1 MRSGLVAAASAA
13 LVTSVAAQASTTISQ
28 SMPPTATAGFNSAPI
43 PRQQRFQWCLGQRN
57 ACPQICGGSATTNNC
72 EENDLTYSC
81 VCSNGTVPDVSAYRD
96 TLPFYICTE
105 TFNQCIAAH
114 PDDAEGQD
122 TCQENQRCGTLNA
135 TAVESSSSDSSASS
149 ATSATSASTVATST
163 SAASGSASAASTAS
177 AAPTN
182 AAVTVSQQISTTAL
196 AALFM
201 TAFKLFL

>member
-1 MRSGLVAAASAA
+1 MRSGLVAAACAA

-57 ACPQICGGSATTNNC
+57 ACPQICGGEATTNNC
-72 EENDLTYSC
+72 EENTLTYSC

-96 TLPFYICTE
+96 TLPYYICTE
-105 TFNQCIAAH
+105 TFNQCIATH
-114 PDDAEGQD
+114 PDDAEGQV
-122 TCQENQRCGTLNA
+122 TCQENEKCGTLNA
-135 TAVESSSSDSSASS
+135 TAVESSSSDSSAS
-149 ATSATSASTVATST
+149 SATSASTVATST

-177 AAPTN
+177 AAPSN